1 MTKEIKR
8 LSVYQESK
16 ATRDSWR
23 DYERRNRRANLR
35 YERESATVDRRYDP
49 TGTSA

>member
-16 ATRDSWR
+16 ATRDAWR
-23 DYERRNRRANLR
+23 DYERRNKHSNLR
-35 YERESATVDRRYDP
+35 YERDAATIDHRYDP
-49 TGTSA
+49 TGK